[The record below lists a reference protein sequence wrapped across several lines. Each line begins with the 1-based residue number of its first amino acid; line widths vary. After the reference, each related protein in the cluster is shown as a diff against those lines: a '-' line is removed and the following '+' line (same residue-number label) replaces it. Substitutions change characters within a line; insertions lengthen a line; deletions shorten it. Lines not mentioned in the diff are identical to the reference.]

1 MKEGTKVAD
10 PQCWSYFEEIL
21 HVQRAEKPLKM
32 VHAGVAAAWHWSDFA
47 VYSMAKGKGEASA
60 RL

>member
-1 MKEGTKVAD
+1 MAD
-10 PQCWSYFEEIL
+10 PQSWSYCEEIL

-32 VHAGVAAAWHWSDFA
+32 VCVGVAAVWHWSDFA
-47 VYSMAKGKGEASA
+47 VYSMAKGKGGASA